1 LVLSGL
7 AEGLAYQRTA
17 PGGTPSR
24 YLTSTIVFNINIVN
38 NLNVE
43 YIAFYPTRV
52 VAGFLREST

>member
-24 YLTSTIVFNINIVN
+24 YLTSTIIFNIRIVN

-43 YIAFYPTRV
+43 YI
-52 VAGFLREST
+52 GF